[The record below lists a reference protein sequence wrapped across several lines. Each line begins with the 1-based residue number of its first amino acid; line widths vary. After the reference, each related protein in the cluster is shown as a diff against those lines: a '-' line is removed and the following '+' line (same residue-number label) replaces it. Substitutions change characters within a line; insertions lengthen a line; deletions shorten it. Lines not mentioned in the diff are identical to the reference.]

1 MYEKR
6 PVIENKLLSGRQVLA
21 SEPTP
26 SDTSDSDSEYP
37 DSDEIL
43 ATHAFI
49 QPNLSH
55 VKMRLSHLYC
65 ISDCVPSLDS
75 VATYPLSLTKPG
87 NNTQ

>member
-49 QPNLSH
+49 LPN
-55 VKMRLSHLYC
+55 
-65 ISDCVPSLDS
+65 
-75 VATYPLSLTKPG
+75 
-87 NNTQ
+87 